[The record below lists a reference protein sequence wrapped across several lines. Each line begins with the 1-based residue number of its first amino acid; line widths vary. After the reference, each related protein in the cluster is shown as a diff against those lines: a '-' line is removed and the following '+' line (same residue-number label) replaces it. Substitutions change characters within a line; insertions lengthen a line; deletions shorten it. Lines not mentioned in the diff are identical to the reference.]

1 MEYDITLADWYGSSY
16 KEGTLVD
23 VSAEDIEAVLGEANS
38 EDDPDKVDKAWRFVV
53 KVQPTSYG
61 LQESK
66 PPVFY
71 DTFCNIWD
79 WYGSGDKNEWSFYGS
94 SVIMKSLFGENHVK
108 V

>member
-38 EDDPDKVDKAWRFVV
+38 ED
-53 KVQPTSYG
+53 
-61 LQESK
+61 K

>member
-23 VSAEDIEAVLGEANS
+23 V
-38 EDDPDKVDKAWRFVV
+38 
-53 KVQPTSYG
+53 QPTSHG

>member
-23 VSAEDIEAVLGEANS
+23 VSAEDIEAVLGKANS

-53 KVQPTSYG
+53 KITRPCTLVRALPEY
-61 LQESK
+61 
-66 PPVFY
+66 Y
-71 DTFCNIWD
+71 DMFCNIWD

-94 SVIMKSLFGENHVK
+94 SVIMKELFGEDHVK